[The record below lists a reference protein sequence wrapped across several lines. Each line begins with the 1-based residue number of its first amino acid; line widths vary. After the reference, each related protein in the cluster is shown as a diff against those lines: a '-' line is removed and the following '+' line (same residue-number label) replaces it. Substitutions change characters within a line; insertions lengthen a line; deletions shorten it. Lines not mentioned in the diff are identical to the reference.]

1 MDPYTIGIAIK
12 AVQALKKSLDAAALQ
27 ERVEAIDETVGAI
40 GQHLADGVVAEV
52 HAGFTH
58 LEAAMTIAEPSVRED
73 ELRFARQIFNRLAQ
87 RSGNDQLLDDYTV
100 MGAAHVA
107 AMGHL
112 GNYHYFL
119 LRDQPEQAL
128 LSAYR
133 CTEQFPALGVWLFP
147 VELFSRDYRGPH
159 ETRDSLLAGY
169 RHQRAIPGH
178 PAALSPGHGL
188 AGARRRRVHHRGPGR
203 CDGQPAHGRSRSPGG
218 DGPPGD
224 HQRGNPPADPSGQA
238 GVPGTRGRDGETA
251 LAGARRSPGAAR
263 GRPTPPLLARRLQ
276 DQSRKP
282 LSNKG
287 AFR

>member
-12 AVQALKKSLDAAALQ
+12 AVQALKKSLDAAVLQ
-27 ERVEAIDETVGAI
+27 ERVEAIDEAVGAI
-40 GQHLADGVVAEV
+40 GRHLTDGVVADV

-100 MGAAHVA
+100 MGAQHVA

-147 VELFSRDYRGPH
+147 VELFSRDYRREVPGPH
-159 ETRDSLLAGY
+159 ETRDPLAGC
-169 RHQRAIPGH
+169 RHQRARYQDTRRRYRLDMAWRV
-178 PAALSPGHGL
+178 PAAAGYIIAGL
-188 AGARRRRVHHRGPGR
+188 AAATV
-203 CDGQPAHGRSRSPGG
+203 SP
-218 DGPPGD
+218 PM
-224 HQRGNPPADPSGQA
+224 
-238 GVPGTRGRDGETA
+238 
-251 LAGARRSPGAAR
+251 AAR
-263 GRPTPPLLARRLQ
+263 GVQGAMGLLATTNEGILPPTPPDKQVFLERAAEVEELLRPVRDEARERRVAVQ
-276 DQSRKP
+276 RH
-282 LSNKG
+282 LS
-287 AFR
+287 

>member
-1 MDPYTIGIAIK
+1 TSPFVTTREIPVAKEHAAARDLMTGSYLRVGHRPAEAGDIPIRVRCVIVPRGGSSRHERGRQQMDPYTIGIAIK

-27 ERVEAIDETVGAI
+27 ERVEAIDEAVGAI
-40 GQHLADGVVAEV
+40 GRHLTDGVVADV

-100 MGAAHVA
+100 MGAQHVA

-147 VELFSRDYRGPH
+147 VELFSRDYRREVPGPH
-159 ETRDSLLAGY
+159 ETRD
-169 RHQRAIPGH
+169 P
-178 PAALSPGHGL
+178 
-188 AGARRRRVHHRGPGR
+188 
-203 CDGQPAHGRSRSPGG
+203 
-218 DGPPGD
+218 
-224 HQRGNPPADPSGQA
+224 
-238 GVPGTRGRDGETA
+238 
-251 LAGARRSPGAAR
+251 
-263 GRPTPPLLARRLQ
+263 
-276 DQSRKP
+276 
-282 LSNKG
+282 
-287 AFR
+287 